1 MQRLVYHLPGQQTMV
16 FKDSD
21 SLFRVVNQPNVK
33 TMLTEWF
40 MINRFFEAAR
50 SLTYI
55 EFPQK
60 WVWDDQC
67 FTWKPRKQGMSVG
80 RLPIAKIEYGDHYYL
95 RMLLHVVCGTCYYD
109 DL

>member
-1 MQRLVYHLPGQQTMV
+1 MV

-21 SLFRVVNQPNVK
+21 SLSEVVNQPNVK
-33 TMLTEWF
+33 TMLIEWF
-40 MINRFFEAAR
+40 MANRFSKAAR

-67 FTWKPRKQGMSVG
+67 VTWKQGN
-80 RLPIAKIEYGDHYYL
+80 L
-95 RMLLHVVCGTCYYD
+95 
-109 DL
+109 